1 MHLFWEAAS
10 AFVCQSKFAPSEA
23 ARLFRH
29 FYNGLNADHLV
40 WYPYLDSGDKYEL
53 LAKFHFEKVYSEDD
67 SMTNLKK
74 VIIPGILPIDFY
86 SGRNHQ
92 PTYEFYYPSDGS
104 GQLGFGQ
111 LPIHPFFAN
120 LVQPWQTIT
129 SCVEYDR
136 LKNLTSDIHITDLG
150 NWHIGILHNHPIQIM
165 VGGMESTSF
174 LRPSRFVLLQT

>member
-1 MHLFWEAAS
+1 MNFPSDHAEEEQPTTRRCTSFGEAAS

-40 WYPYLDSGDKYEL
+40 WYPCLDSGDKYEL

-92 PTYEFYYPSDGS
+92 PT
-104 GQLGFGQ
+104 
-111 LPIHPFFAN
+111 
-120 LVQPWQTIT
+120 
-129 SCVEYDR
+129 
-136 LKNLTSDIHITDLG
+136 
-150 NWHIGILHNHPIQIM
+150 
-165 VGGMESTSF
+165 
-174 LRPSRFVLLQT
+174 